1 MKSANVA
8 APGLAIPYIL
18 AACTAISVLSTD
30 LITPS
35 IPDLPQALGTNMTA
49 AQMTVSIN
57 LMAYA
62 IAQLVH
68 GPLADAFGRRF
79 LLIVAFLLFVVISVM
94 CAFANSIEWLLAGR
108 FMQGLVSSVPSV
120 VIVLMIR
127 ELYDSHRALAVMAL
141 YGATLGVAPAIGP
154 LMGGY
159 LHVWFGW
166 EAGFLLIAALALF
179 VVFCVWRQVPET
191 LPAPRPLDLRKA
203 IASYGRLL
211 SLWAFVAPMLGVSL
225 CFSAFYAYVTSA
237 PVIFIDQLGMPTQ
250 QYGLTHVVIIAA
262 FILGNILSGRMSRRM
277 EAASMLRF
285 GAGCVVAAMLLLLLP
300 VLAGVTAVV
309 PMVAAMA
316 FYGLGM
322 ANVLAAGPLVVLDA
336 AHVKAPGT
344 AAALLGSFQLGIA
357 SLAGY
362 VSALCYDGTALPMAL
377 TMAVAVGLG
386 ALLIWRRPADRR
398 VVPGG
403 RQTSAPGAFGDQST
417 GTEAQHDQQDQT
429 HQEQAQMGRGL

>member
-1 MKSANVA
+1 MKSAA
-8 APGLAIPYIL
+8 IAPPSAAIPYVL

-35 IPDLPQALGTNMTA
+35 IPDLPRALDTNMTA

-62 IAQLVH
+62 LAQLVH
-68 GPLADAFGRRF
+68 GPLADTLGRRF
-79 LLIVAFLLFVVISVM
+79 LLILAFLLFAIISVM

-127 ELYDSHRALAVMAL
+127 ELYDSQRALAVMAL

-166 EAGFLLIAALALF
+166 EAGFLLIAALAVF
-179 VVFCVWRQVPET
+179 VVLCVWRQVPET

-203 IASYGRLL
+203 VASYGRLL

-225 CFSAFYAYVTSA
+225 CYAAFYAYIASA

-250 QYGLTHVVIIAA
+250 HYGLTHVVIIAA

-277 EAASMLRF
+277 QAASMLRF
-285 GAGCVVAAMLLLLLP
+285 GTGCVFVAMLLLLLP
-300 VLAGVTAVV
+300 ILAGVTAVV
-309 PMVAAMA
+309 PMIAAMA
-316 FYGLGM
+316 IYGLGM
-322 ANVLAAGPLVVLDA
+322 ANVLAAGPLVVLNA
-336 AHVKAPGT
+336 AHIKASGT
-344 AAALLGSFQLGIA
+344 AAALLGSFKLGIA
-357 SLAGY
+357 SLAAY
-362 VSALCYDGTALPMAL
+362 VSALCYDGTAVPMAL
-377 TMAVAVGLG
+377 TMTVAVGLG
-386 ALLIWRRPADRR
+386 ALLIWRRPADR
-398 VVPGG
+398 
-403 RQTSAPGAFGDQST
+403 
-417 GTEAQHDQQDQT
+417 
-429 HQEQAQMGRGL
+429 QAAVGK